1 MQKGIEAMNIIV
13 DAFGGD
19 NAPLEV
25 IKGAADAVAKL
36 DVDVTLTGNESIIKK
51 TAEENGISLDRISI
65 IHTESVIDIHE
76 EPTEVIKGKAD
87 CSMAVGLKALAEGKG
102 DAFVSA
108 GSTGALVVGATF
120 IAKRLKG
127 IKRAALAPIL
137 PTAKGHVILMDGGA
151 NVDCRPEMLLQFGIM
166 GSCYMER
173 VMGLKSPKVGL
184 LNVGAEDT
192 KGREMDIEAYKLL
205 KDAPL
210 DFYGNL
216 EAREL
221 PFGVC
226 QVAVSDG
233 FTGNIALKLYEGM
246 GSFFAGEL
254 KGMLTSGLSGKL
266 AALMIMPKVKAFKKK
281 LDYTEVGG
289 AVLMGISKPVI
300 KAHGSSNAKAFYN
313 AIRQAKNCVDGKVI
327 EAISQSLEA
336 VKAQEK

>member
-1 MQKGIEAMNIIV
+1 MNIIV

-25 IKGAADAVAKL
+25 IKGAADAVARL

-76 EPTEVIKGKAD
+76 EPTEVIKGKSD

-108 GSTGALVVGATF
+108 GSTGALVVGSTF

-289 AVLMGISKPVI
+289 AVLMGISKTVI

-327 EAISQSLEA
+327 DAISQSLEA
-336 VKAQEK
+336 VKTAAAEK

>member
-1 MQKGIEAMNIIV
+1 MNIIV

-76 EPTEVIKGKAD
+76 EPTEVIKGKSD

-327 EAISQSLEA
+327 DAISQSLEA
-336 VKAQEK
+336 VKTAAAEK

>member
-1 MQKGIEAMNIIV
+1 MNIIV

-25 IKGAADAVAKL
+25 IKGAAQAVAEL
-36 DVDVTLTGNESIIKK
+36 GVEVTLTGDESVIKEL
-51 TAEENGISLDRISI
+51 AEKNQISLDKITI

-87 CSMAVGLKALAEGKG
+87 CSMALGLKALAEGKG

-137 PTAKGHVILMDGGA
+137 PTANGHVILMDGGA
-151 NVDCRPEMLLQFGIM
+151 NVDCRPEMLMQFGIM
-166 GSCYMER
+166 GSCYMEK
-173 VMGLKSPKVGL
+173 VMGIKSPKVGL

-205 KDAPL
+205 KHAPL

-221 PFGVC
+221 PKGVC

-254 KGMLTSGLSGKL
+254 KGMLTDGLTGKL
-266 AALMIMPKVKAFKKK
+266 AALLIMGKVKAFKKK

-313 AIRQAKNCVDGKVI
+313 AIRQAKNCVEGDVIGEISKALEKV
-327 EAISQSLEA
+327 
-336 VKAQEK
+336 KNGQE

>member
-1 MQKGIEAMNIIV
+1 MNIIV

-51 TAEENGISLDRISI
+51 TAEENGICLDRISI

-76 EPTEVIKGKAD
+76 EPTEVIKGKSD
-87 CSMAVGLKALAEGKG
+87 CSMAVGLKALADGKG

-205 KDAPL
+205 SDAPV